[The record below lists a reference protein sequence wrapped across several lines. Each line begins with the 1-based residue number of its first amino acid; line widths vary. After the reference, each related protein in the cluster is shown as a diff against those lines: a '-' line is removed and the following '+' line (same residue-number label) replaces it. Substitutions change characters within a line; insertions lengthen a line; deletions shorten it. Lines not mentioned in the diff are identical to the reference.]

1 MVYLVEGSLW
11 DSQEEHKMGYIQM
24 AQHMEYLFDMKRL
37 LISKK
42 YI

>member
-11 DSQEEHKMGYIQM
+11 DSQEKHKMDYTQM

-37 LISKK
+37 SISKK

>member
-1 MVYLVEGSLW
+1 MEYLVEGSLW
-11 DSQEEHKMGYIQM
+11 DSQEKHKIDYIQM
-24 AQHMEYLFDMKRL
+24 AQLMDYLFDMKRL